1 MALRTLALMTL
12 DGYLPFE
19 IKNMSKVGSCG
30 HKNKLTIFQCAIQ
43 AYCATEIH
51 VLGIMLSWGTGVYS
65 HLVEQVESLL
75 PTGTVIV
82 GGSVG
87 EVTGPLWL
95 GSGGQNRWE
104 SSEAVFT

>member
-19 IKNMSKVGSCG
+19 IKNMSKVDFCG

-65 HLVEQVESLL
+65 HLVEQVESLV
-75 PTGTVIV
+75 PTGTVTI
-82 GGSVG
+82 
-87 EVTGPLWL
+87 EL
-95 GSGGQNRWE
+95 
-104 SSEAVFT
+104 